1 MAQIISL
8 GCSVLDVRQRFA
20 AIQKAMF
27 GVSLRRF
34 IDAVTGREP
43 LACASCVG
51 HLADLEQE
59 LLALQADISAIEP
72 VEMAQRHREDLQA
85 ALQGY
90 VRVLLDAIQRL
101 EGISQGLSEGGD
113 AYRQVDDSG
122 HSPLQRAKIEYDY
135 AIRELE
141 TQGAYLSELF
151 SSY

>member
-1 MAQIISL
+1 
-8 GCSVLDVRQRFA
+8 
-20 AIQKAMF
+20 MF

-34 IDAVTGREP
+34 IDAVTGRES

-51 HLADLEQE
+51 QLSDLKQE
-59 LLALQADISAIEP
+59 LLALQSDIGAIEP
-72 VEMAQRHREDLQA
+72 VEMAQRHREELQE

-90 VRVLLDAIQRL
+90 VRVLLDAMQRL
-101 EGISQGLSEGGD
+101 EGISQGLSDTDD

-122 HSPLQRAKIEYDY
+122 HSSLRQDKIEYDY

-141 TQGAYLSELF
+141 TLGSRLSELF